1 MEHRPSPRV
10 RGWDPH
16 WVGAATV
23 GSDAE
28 DVEAIAAYL
37 KDRFPQMSA
46 VVVSCTGLDQ
56 ATKDAWYA
64 LAKRIQELLSMSA
77 FGRGVLAAA
86 PGHDF
91 ANDVRDMRD
100 KFNQTAVALKSK
112 GCGDV
117 PTLMAHIP
125 APKDAPAQSDAS
137 FWSALFGGANP
148 VSEGVAVALV
158 VGLVLLARSSR

>member
-1 MEHRPSPRV
+1 MPSPRV
-10 RGWDPH
+10 RRWDPN

-46 VVVSCTGLDQ
+46 VVASCTGLDQ
-56 ATKDAWYA
+56 PTKDAWYA
-64 LAKRIQELLSMSA
+64 LAKRIQAFLSMSA
-77 FGRGVLAAA
+77 FARGVMAAA
-86 PGHDF
+86 PGHDV
-91 ANDVRDMRD
+91 ANDARDMRD
-100 KFNQTAVALKSK
+100 KFNQTAAALKSK

-117 PTLMAHIP
+117 PTLMAHVP
-125 APKDAPAQSDAS
+125 PPKDAPQSDAS

-148 VSEGVAVALV
+148 VSEGVALALV
-158 VGLVLLARSSR
+158 VGLVLWARSSKG